1 MRCAPLALAAVTGRG
16 RARERNGGDAAG
28 GRRVASRRV
37 ETDATKSDSLLLY
50 LHVINVFV
58 YPLY

>member
-1 MRCAPLALAAVTGRG
+1 MCVVPLALAAVTGRG
-16 RARERNGGDAAG
+16 RERNGGDVAG